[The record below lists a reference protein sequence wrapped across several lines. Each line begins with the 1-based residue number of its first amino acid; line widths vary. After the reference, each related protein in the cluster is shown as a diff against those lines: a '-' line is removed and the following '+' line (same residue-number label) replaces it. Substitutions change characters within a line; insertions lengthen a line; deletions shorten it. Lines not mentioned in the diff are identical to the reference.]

1 MAVPTPHAAA
11 NSVDAGIRVI
21 TEPSVYVLGRQ
32 TVDDAELDR
41 FLADH
46 GVSWESD
53 SEVAGEVL
61 TETAGRVCYMSFA
74 KPRPGGN
81 AAYLTHIKEV
91 GHGSV
96 LEHAVWN
103 LLLTG
108 VSRSLTHEL
117 VRHRAGFGF
126 CLTGDTLVYSDHNCN
141 GRREGVKKRPIA
153 KLFEMTKTPHG
164 RSRIK
169 LLRLRCLDEATN
181 TFTTGRVAAV
191 AHSGRKPVFRVE
203 LEDGKAISCSAD
215 HRFLTRDGWLPL
227 REIVNG
233 LEVTASGLAV
243 HGTLDRPLATN
254 GIAAYK
260 DRDWLRTQY
269 VELRLEQADIAKLAG
284 VSAHTIRAWVRKHKL
299 QKPVGSWTVGRQPW
313 NKGRRY
319 RAGWKHTPET
329 RKRLSTLK
337 VGERNPQ
344 WKGGITPYRIV
355 VRRGVSDLV
364 PAVLEKFDYTCQ
376 LCRKRGGALEMHHVL
391 PIWVRPDLAL
401 VESNLVPL
409 CEPCHLKVNTRELDY
424 ADQFHAEPQAVA
436 GVNRATLKRGAGKL
450 LVPRF
455 KRIVAV
461 TFVGEQDTYDI
472 EMEGANHNFVA
483 NGIVTHNSQLSQRYV
498 DESVAEYVEPD
509 IIANDPELHAIWLD
523 TVKQSHAAYV
533 KLAEALNAK
542 LADPAAATAAM
553 LPPDSDRT
561 TRRKTARQAARSVL
575 PNATETKIFV
585 TGNARA
591 LRHFIEMRGSAFAE
605 PEIRKLATAVL
616 DVLVKDAPNLFSD
629 YQKVPLPDGTYEVTT
644 QYKKV

>member
-1 MAVPTPHAAA
+1 MVVPTPHAA
-11 NSVDAGIRVI
+11 NSVDTSIRVI

-61 TETAGRVCYMSFA
+61 TETAGRLCYMSFA

-103 LLLTG
+103 LLFTG

-126 CLTGDTLVYSDHNCN
+126 
-141 GRREGVKKRPIA
+141 
-153 KLFEMTKTPHG
+153 
-164 RSRIK
+164 
-169 LLRLRCLDEATN
+169 
-181 TFTTGRVAAV
+181 
-191 AHSGRKPVFRVE
+191 
-203 LEDGKAISCSAD
+203 
-215 HRFLTRDGWLPL
+215 
-227 REIVNG
+227 
-233 LEVTASGLAV
+233 
-243 HGTLDRPLATN
+243 
-254 GIAAYK
+254 
-260 DRDWLRTQY
+260 
-269 VELRLEQADIAKLAG
+269 
-284 VSAHTIRAWVRKHKL
+284 
-299 QKPVGSWTVGRQPW
+299 
-313 NKGRRY
+313 
-319 RAGWKHTPET
+319 
-329 RKRLSTLK
+329 
-337 VGERNPQ
+337 
-344 WKGGITPYRIV
+344 
-355 VRRGVSDLV
+355 
-364 PAVLEKFDYTCQ
+364 
-376 LCRKRGGALEMHHVL
+376 
-391 PIWVRPDLAL
+391 
-401 VESNLVPL
+401 
-409 CEPCHLKVNTRELDY
+409 
-424 ADQFHAEPQAVA
+424 
-436 GVNRATLKRGAGKL
+436 
-450 LVPRF
+450 
-455 KRIVAV
+455 
-461 TFVGEQDTYDI
+461 
-472 EMEGANHNFVA
+472 
-483 NGIVTHNSQLSQRYV
+483 SQLSQRYV

-509 IIANDPELHAIWLD
+509 IIANDPELHAIWLE
-523 TVKQSHAAYV
+523 TVKQSHVAYV

-553 LPPDSDRT
+553 LPPNSDRT

-591 LRHFIEMRGSAFAE
+591 LRHFIEMRGSSHAE

-629 YQKVPLPDGTYEVTT
+629 YQKVPLPDGTFEVTT